1 VTPTALIAAGVVLAL
16 VAVFYAFN
24 AYIQLRERGFT
35 EAMDIPIAVVS
46 GVLALGAF
54 WWARRARRAP

>member
-1 VTPTALIAAGVVLAL
+1 MRLVLWIVGFLLAL

-35 EAMDIPIAVVS
+35 EALDIPIAIAA
-46 GVLALGAF
+46 GLLALVAF
-54 WWARRARRAP
+54 WRARRAG